1 MAWVWVY
8 SNLWLQDPEQTL
20 RCKVEVPL
28 PQVSE
33 EEVEAA
39 RARMIQVSLAAG
51 SAAVRFLKA
60 VASNVGIP
68 QSRPKCHKK
77 PQPGR
82 LKRYDKDHECSGAFV
97 LNLALKSSKVCR
109 V

>member
-1 MAWVWVY
+1 M
-8 SNLWLQDPEQTL
+8 
-20 RCKVEVPL
+20 EVPL

-39 RARMIQVSLAAG
+39 RARMIQVSLAAAG
-51 SAAVRFLKA
+51 SSNFDRLDLVRK
-60 VASNVGIP
+60 
-68 QSRPKCHKK
+68 KCHKK

-82 LKRYDKDHECSGAFV
+82 LKPYDKDHECSGTFV